1 MPYAI
6 ELYFEKESAK
16 KVQEMK
22 TKLKSKGISF
32 RISNKMRIRGAC
44 PKSRGISVAQYYAIL
59 LSLPARSSP
68 STSVNR

>member
-32 RISNKMRIRGAC
+32 RISNKMRIR
-44 PKSRGISVAQYYAIL
+44 VH
-59 LSLPARSSP
+59 
-68 STSVNR
+68 